1 MVIEAIN
8 DLLIVKIP
16 NQSAHIVGATS
27 ENIGMIGTEPDAF
40 NRKGVLGQHH
50 DWLLCRASEI
60 PNFDSVISAGCGYE
74 ILVFVEVHREYFVSV
89 GMDSFN
95 VPS

>member
-1 MVIEAIN
+1 M
-8 DLLIVKIP
+8 
-16 NQSAHIVGATS
+16 
-27 ENIGMIGTEPDAF
+27 
-40 NRKGVLGQHH
+40 LGQHH